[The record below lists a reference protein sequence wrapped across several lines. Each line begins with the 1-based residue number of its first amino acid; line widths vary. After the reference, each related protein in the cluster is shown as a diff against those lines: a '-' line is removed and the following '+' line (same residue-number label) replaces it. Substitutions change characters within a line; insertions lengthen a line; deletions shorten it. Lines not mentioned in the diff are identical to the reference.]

1 MNPEDQS
8 FKICESCTLWN
19 ESGATTCLACLAPL
33 APSSSTQQSP
43 QSTQSTQSTGP
54 VSDFEQ
60 WLARLAL
67 CDSGLSVSHVQRVRT
82 LGPALLARDGVRLLD
97 SASGLQRKDALKV
110 AVALGR
116 WTGAR
121 EAEAERHR
129 MQTVWENR
137 LIVAQQDAEAQAAL
151 AADQAKEAA
160 AANVAQN
167 VVTAAAAAAV
177 EPESRQERSARFARA
192 FEQLTASKMQSSM

>member
-43 QSTQSTQSTGP
+43 QSTQSTGP

-160 AANVAQN
+160 NVAQN